1 MSEPFFFTQEKTLGK
16 KESISE
22 DEPFF
27 FTQESWISP
36 VGFSDAPV
44 GAYLDNCGR
53 RSPAGENLAGCCRRL
68 NRPAGKKLDSEAIET
83 TGKKETTRERKKKE
97 NPRKEKTIS
106 VMKTLRIKRY
116 FC

>member
-68 NRPAGKKLDSEAIET
+68 NRAVA
-83 TGKKETTRERKKKE
+83 R
-97 NPRKEKTIS
+97 
-106 VMKTLRIKRY
+106 
-116 FC
+116 